1 MPGPGPLR
9 SRRSALLELDY
20 GGYLCLQ
27 HGKQQLYH
35 LGEHEYQQHRQ
46 ELVLA
51 DIVQV
56 VVELHQRQDPRQVDA
71 GEGTVRQ
78 QQSPL
83 SFVAIG
89 AHLAAKFVVGSILLG
104 NPFTSRRNT
113 DARAGTLDARA
124 HRLRLAYQLTLAN
137 ATSLTLGV
145 AARNLRARL
154 IPRSSRPRIVNMGKN
169 KQAQRT
175 KNNARPSNSSRSAE
189 LLGTAVPNFVGF
201 SAVKDG
207 GYVPVLPGLSLCS
220 ANEVEMNSVDSSFQV
235 VLKKMSKKDATTKY
249 KALQE
254 FATLCQDAE
263 LPAVEGMLSFWP
275 RLYCALSIDIDHR
288 VREAAQLAHAAVVKR
303 IGKGIAMYLKQLAGA
318 WFTSQYDAYPPAASA
333 AVNSFNNTFPPRKM
347 VDAIVHCQCEILAY
361 VSNNIT
367 VHTAQTL
374 SAQKSLTNEEMEA
387 RYERVL
393 IANLQAYSFYFKKV
407 PLHEIEKNLETH
419 NKLLSSS
426 RFWKLA
432 KHDALP
438 IRTAFFNVLTS
449 VMDNAEKLLQS
460 EKKRTVTAI
469 MNNLDESEPGILS
482 AVWESMLVAT
492 TKIDD
497 WHLVVNIE
505 KLVLPKLWRVL
516 RSGGQCC
523 ASTVYPN
530 LLPFVSQFPKLGV
543 PIDDLYINFFDNMR
557 QGFSVRSVQ
566 MSRSETLA
574 VVTSFA
580 ECLRYSILVNAENVD
595 LCIRLL
601 KEQLVPV
608 IEACMTDNTAMKPF
622 CFAEIT
628 HLVRYW
634 SKNRGNE
641 AYKSYVP
648 LIQQFW
654 IELRLLFDKLINIS
668 RETAMS
674 HTVNTRDSQ
683 IEFLLTLKTAPDR
696 TCKKLKVKFSD
707 SNDSAASRSEVKVI
721 DVDADAV
728 FDAEL
733 CELVNALCVSCF
745 NKINDERSIDYIGQ
759 LNKLTK
765 HFATK
770 ELFVALSKSFN
781 INDDF
786 FEFYDKNLKYLL
798 SQNTETMEQIL
809 ELIFY
814 FITYVNDAEK
824 GKVLKSL
831 IELNDIAITRNV
843 IQCSLSKCNR
853 SDRIIRKW
861 YTQASVNKLLIDVAK
876 EVASLEC
883 DNLEKNQNLIL
894 LAFETSETGD
904 LLISEGANEIVSIL
918 CDSLNG
924 SDNICSVQFVTFIM
938 KLMTLIWS
946 HEQII
951 PSAVQILETLFELC
965 TRDHDDSITD
975 TVRNSWKEGLVKS
988 NQILSD
994 SEFNDLIKRCA
1005 IIIWSKIY
1013 TAYAG
1018 HVKDALVD
1026 LATDILEVI
1035 INGNDNAKA
1044 HCIEETVLL
1053 FLTASDIKVWI
1064 AEATVTAIYSE
1075 IVTGNLYVSSA
1086 KQNIRILQH
1095 CTSVDVTNDA
1105 ISDNMA
1111 NCLSWAAFTTNLLN
1125 NLYTRLT
1132 NVEGIDLSSDSE
1144 ENRDINLPGIT
1155 EILTNVMYVASIAEV
1170 YSKHYK
1176 STERYNKVNKLHD
1189 SLNSSFVNLQKYFAK
1204 YIHNDVL
1211 SHLQVNQS
1219 SYGYMLP
1226 YIIRTYYTE
1235 FESSKN
1241 PVEYYE
1247 TRSSSEGEHDEET
1260 YMQAIQILS
1269 DYWPPESIPLST
1281 DNDIHALIATRTV
1294 TCVKEDSLA
1303 YVTIM
1308 EKIMSYDKEVI
1319 FDRDVSDVSW
1329 NQLFLSL
1336 EVIRLLTTLI
1346 QKVPSKLNQEHWD
1359 FILISFATWQ
1369 QSLNKS
1375 KHNYTDIKVTALMI
1389 AVSQLYCALQT
1400 LMNKHE
1406 QEPMSD
1412 LPPALL
1418 DEWKNVFANEIHSN
1432 VAQTW
1437 MYCADLCDQDAATV
1451 KSTVTLDHL
1460 GKAIS
1465 MLDENI
1471 LFKKSD
1477 GKDMDAININEML
1490 ELSLRLLQSPIPSI
1504 QLGAYHALKRMIPE
1518 FVRHDKVLVE
1528 FENFELSSLNIK
1540 KLEEVLLKTQNIVN
1554 TMLMDFKLCD
1564 AVSCTIQPFTDSY
1577 TYTLGYLLVWAIV
1590 LDICANSHS
1599 DLRCQYAEILKDGLF
1614 PCLLNNIFKLMPLEV
1629 LQDNKNKT
1637 VKLMEIFTTAPS
1649 FNFGESW
1656 TESRLD
1662 HITGWLYTN
1671 CLRHLPVLVR
1681 QWLSTADSRVN
1692 ATIDKI
1698 TTHYVSPMLCQEELL
1713 DKRLVNVE
1721 NMQIKVHPTAREVV
1735 ALYQMDDTKLELSIV
1750 LPPNHPLGIVTVE
1763 PGQHAGG
1770 TANWRNCHMQLSI
1783 FLTHQNGSVWDGL
1796 IMWKRNLDKKFAGV
1810 EECYIC
1816 FSIFHIST
1824 YQIPKLSCH
1833 TCRKKFHTPCLYKWF
1848 NTSQKSTCPIC
1859 RNVF

>member
-1 MPGPGPLR
+1 
-9 SRRSALLELDY
+9 
-20 GGYLCLQ
+20 
-27 HGKQQLYH
+27 
-35 LGEHEYQQHRQ
+35 
-46 ELVLA
+46 
-51 DIVQV
+51 
-56 VVELHQRQDPRQVDA
+56 
-71 GEGTVRQ
+71 
-78 QQSPL
+78 
-83 SFVAIG
+83 
-89 AHLAAKFVVGSILLG
+89 
-104 NPFTSRRNT
+104 
-113 DARAGTLDARA
+113 
-124 HRLRLAYQLTLAN
+124 
-137 ATSLTLGV
+137 
-145 AARNLRARL
+145 
-154 IPRSSRPRIVNMGKN
+154 MGKN

-733 CELVNALCVSCF
+733 CELVNALS
-745 NKINDERSIDYIGQ
+745 
-759 LNKLTK
+759 
-765 HFATK
+765 
-770 ELFVALSKSFN
+770 
-781 INDDF
+781 
-786 FEFYDKNLKYLL
+786 
-798 SQNTETMEQIL
+798 
-809 ELIFY
+809 
-814 FITYVNDAEK
+814 
-824 GKVLKSL
+824 
-831 IELNDIAITRNV
+831 
-843 IQCSLSKCNR
+843 
-853 SDRIIRKW
+853 
-861 YTQASVNKLLIDVAK
+861 SVNKLLIDVAK

-904 LLISEGANEIVSIL
+904 LLISEGANKIVSIL

-1013 TAYAG
+1013 TAYA
-1018 HVKDALVD
+1018 
-1026 LATDILEVI
+1026 
-1035 INGNDNAKA
+1035 
-1044 HCIEETVLL
+1044 
-1053 FLTASDIKVWI
+1053 
-1064 AEATVTAIYSE
+1064 
-1075 IVTGNLYVSSA
+1075 
-1086 KQNIRILQH
+1086 
-1095 CTSVDVTNDA
+1095 
-1105 ISDNMA
+1105 
-1111 NCLSWAAFTTNLLN
+1111 
-1125 NLYTRLT
+1125 
-1132 NVEGIDLSSDSE
+1132 
-1144 ENRDINLPGIT
+1144 
-1155 EILTNVMYVASIAEV
+1155 
-1170 YSKHYK
+1170 
-1176 STERYNKVNKLHD
+1176 
-1189 SLNSSFVNLQKYFAK
+1189 
-1204 YIHNDVL
+1204 
-1211 SHLQVNQS
+1211 
-1219 SYGYMLP
+1219 
-1226 YIIRTYYTE
+1226 
-1235 FESSKN
+1235 
-1241 PVEYYE
+1241 
-1247 TRSSSEGEHDEET
+1247 
-1260 YMQAIQILS
+1260 
-1269 DYWPPESIPLST
+1269 
-1281 DNDIHALIATRTV
+1281 
-1294 TCVKEDSLA
+1294 
-1303 YVTIM
+1303 
-1308 EKIMSYDKEVI
+1308 VI

-1437 MYCADLCDQDAATV
+1437 
-1451 KSTVTLDHL
+1451 
-1460 GKAIS
+1460 I
-1465 MLDENI
+1465 
-1471 LFKKSD
+1471 
-1477 GKDMDAININEML
+1477 
-1490 ELSLRLLQSPIPSI
+1490 I

-1783 FLTHQNGSVWDGL
+1783 FLTHQVS
-1796 IMWKRNLDKKFAGV
+1796 NLDKKFAGV